1 MPRHDHQRQDTPTPR
16 LPFALLRVLL
26 PRAER
31 DELLADIRAEFATR
45 GAADGDASARRWLWW
60 QTLRSAPALLGW
72 SWWRER
78 TGFEPIAN
86 TYRPGGPMLQ
96 TWIADARY
104 AVRRLRAR
112 PTYSLLA
119 VLTLALGIGG
129 TTAVFGIARPLL
141 LDPLPY
147 ANADE
152 VVTFWMGG
160 WWTEEEYV
168 FLRDK
173 FTGFSAV
180 GAQRPGDVTM
190 REGDAPS
197 RLIPGRQVTAEMFDV
212 LGARPMLGRSFR
224 KGDDVQGAEP
234 IAVISYGLWQ
244 ELGGEPSVIG
254 RRLTLD
260 GTPRT
265 VVGVMPRGFWYPDP
279 AARIWVPKQL
289 DPQGRNG
296 SFTLVGRL
304 APGMTVDR
312 MGPHLARLASMM
324 RDRFTYSGNDDRTK
338 DPKLTPLRETLL
350 GSMRPA
356 IVATFVAMGLIL
368 LIACANVA
376 ALMLGQVE
384 GRSSELAV
392 RSALGASSGRLTQ
405 QVVIEALLVGL
416 VAGVVGAALAAGGF
430 RILAQSLPIG
440 AWGES
445 ASFDW
450 TMFAVALL
458 IALGAVLL
466 VVLVPAIAL
475 RRGDLRGSMNSART
489 GGIQGRGGRL
499 ERGLVVAEV
508 ALAMLIVSGAALL
521 VRSVTKLY
529 AIDPGIET
537 AGIAVVDVLSSRE
550 MESAPRL
557 QKMEEIV
564 AALRDMP
571 GVRSAAAAMKIPLRG
586 GGDSFGLRAEGV
598 DPRERTNSYFRVV
611 TPDYFATMGI
621 QPHDGRLFDLSDQ
634 QSDSGGSIVINDGL
648 AKKFFP
654 GENPIGKRLRGGFT
668 GAWTVVGVV
677 RNVAEGGLTDETQPT
692 AYYLARQVEW
702 FGNAGT
708 FVIRTTRPGDE
719 ASLLDDARR
728 TINRVAPAFAVQQST
743 TMSRVLDNAV
753 GPARQVMTLLALL
766 SGLAL
771 TLGAVGIYGVISHFA
786 ARRKR
791 DWAIRVALGLPG
803 SRVVTHI
810 VGQGV
815 VLVAAGIA
823 LGAIGTIALSR
834 LLTSFL
840 YGVSTVDP
848 LAFLAASG
856 ALLAVGVVAAFVPAR
871 RAGTVDPALV
881 LREQ

>member
-1 MPRHDHQRQDTPTPR
+1 MHRHVPSAPPRPR
-16 LPFALLRVLL
+16 LVFALLRVLL

-31 DELLADIRAEFATR
+31 DELLADVRAEFAER
-45 GAADGDASARRWLWW
+45 GDADGVAAARRWLWW

-78 TGFEPIAN
+78 TGFEPAAN

-104 AVRRLRAR
+104 AARRLRAR

-147 ANADE
+147 ANANQ
-152 VVTFWMGG
+152 VVTFWMAG
-160 WWTEEEYV
+160 WWTEEEYL

-173 FTGFSAV
+173 FSGFSAV

-190 REGDAPS
+190 REGDAPA
-197 RLIPGRQVTAEMFDV
+197 RLIPGRQVTAELFDV
-212 LGARPMLGRSFR
+212 LGARPALGRSFR

-234 IAVISYGLWQ
+234 IAIISYGLWQ
-244 ELGGEPSVIG
+244 ELGGQPSVIG
-254 RRLTLD
+254 RRLMLD

-279 AARIWVPKQL
+279 AARIWLPKQL

-296 SFTLVGRL
+296 SFELVGRL

-312 MGPHLARLASMM
+312 MGPYLARLTNTM
-324 RDRFTYSGNDDRTK
+324 RERFTYYGKNDRTK
-338 DPKLTPLRETLL
+338 DAKLTPLRDTLL

-356 IVATFVAMGLIL
+356 IVATFAAMGLIL

-392 RSALGASSGRLTQ
+392 RSALGATRGRLTQ
-405 QVVIEALLVGL
+405 QIVVEALLVGL
-416 VAGVVGAALAAGGF
+416 AASAVGAVLAAGGF

-440 AWGES
+440 AWRES
-445 ASFDW
+445 ATFDW

-458 IALGAVLL
+458 IAVGAVLL

-475 RRGDLRGSMNSART
+475 RRGDLRGSMNSVRT

-499 ERGLVVAEV
+499 ERGLVIAEV

-529 AIDPGIET
+529 AIDPGIDT
-537 AGIAVVDVLSSRE
+537 AGIAVVDVLSSRD
-550 MESAPRL
+550 MEAGPRL

-586 GGDSFGLRAEGV
+586 GGDSFGLSAEGGEA
-598 DPRERTNSYFRVV
+598 RERVNSYFRVV
-611 TPDYFATMGI
+611 TPEYFATMGVKLR
-621 QPHDGRLFDLSDQ
+621 DGRLFDVSDQ
-634 QSDSGGSIVINDGL
+634 PRDSGGSIVINEAL
-648 AKKFFP
+648 ATKFFP
-654 GENPIGKRLRGGFT
+654 GENPLGKRLRGGFT

-677 RNVAEGGLTDETQPT
+677 QNVAEGALADAAEPT
-692 AYYLARQVEW
+692 GYYLARQVEW
-702 FGNAGT
+702 FGSAGT
-708 FVIRTTRPGDE
+708 FVLRAAPGGNE

-728 TINRVAPAFAVQQST
+728 TINRVAPAFAVQQAT
-743 TMSRVLDNAV
+743 TMSRILDVAV

-771 TLGAVGIYGVISHFA
+771 VLGAVGIYGVISHFA

-810 VGQGV
+810 VGQGI
-815 VLVAAGIA
+815 VLVAIGIA

-834 LLTSFL
+834 LLTTFL
-840 YGVSTVDP
+840 YGVSEVDP
-848 LAFLAASG
+848 LAFVTASA
-856 ALLAVGVVAAFVPAR
+856 ALLAVGVVAALVPAR
-871 RAGTVDPALV
+871 RAGSVDPALV